1 MCYEYE
7 WYEKARLAEQ
17 ARRLKQN
24 AKEDHRSAEP
34 KAPVQPVPSR
44 PLKEQVPA

>member
-17 ARRLKQN
+17 ARRLKEK
-24 AKEDHRSAEP
+24 AKEDRRSAEP
-34 KAPVQPVPSR
+34 QAPVKPVPAR
-44 PLKEQVPA
+44 PVKEQVPA